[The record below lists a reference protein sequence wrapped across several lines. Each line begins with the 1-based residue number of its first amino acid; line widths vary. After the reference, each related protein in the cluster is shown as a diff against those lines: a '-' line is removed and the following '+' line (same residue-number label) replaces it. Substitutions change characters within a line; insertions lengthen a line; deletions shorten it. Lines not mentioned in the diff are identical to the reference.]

1 MGDRSGARASRPEPP
16 EARVEREPTAA
27 DLAAIEAEWPA
38 IQSELD
44 ALDVALERLRCG
56 DRGALVEWL
65 ADELDALAVALPVRR
80 DELDWRRHRRARRRV
95 LDVRQGGTDLRAVA

>member
-1 MGDRSGARASRPEPP
+1 MNDRSGVCPWLDEG
-16 EARVEREPTAA
+16 REPTAA

-38 IQSELD
+38 IQSDLD

-65 ADELDALAVALPVRR
+65 AVADELDALDVALPVRR
-80 DELDWRRHRRARRRV
+80 DELGWRRHRRARRRV
-95 LDVRQGGTDLRAVA
+95 LDVRQGGTGLRAVA